1 MSNLRGSP
9 NYVWSTTAVLGK
21 GATGAVYRGVH
32 KQTGEPVAVKT
43 FNQMSQMRP
52 LEVQMRE
59 FEVLKIVNHENIVR
73 LLAVEEDVE
82 SRSKVLVMELC
93 TGGSLFTILDDPANN
108 YGLEE
113 HDFLCVLRDLS
124 AGMKHLRDNNII
136 HRDLKPG
143 NIMKYVA
150 EDGRTVY
157 KLADFGAARELQD
170 DQQFMSLYGT
180 EEYLHPDMYERAVL
194 KKSAGKSFGATVDL
208 WSIGVTLFHVAT
220 GALPFRPYGGRR
232 NKDTMFCITSK
243 KESGVISGV
252 QHTENGPIEWSREL
266 PRTCLLSLGLR
277 EKVVPLLAGLL
288 ECDDSKMWTFEQ
300 FFESVTEVLRCRL
313 VHVLYLNEGRE
324 IHAYLPAQATLGDLK
339 TEVYHQTNLPASSQL
354 LLLPEGGLLE
364 EGALSRSA
372 AATQELPPT
381 SLDSPYLLLDA
392 GCPRVQVQPG
402 AGAQTARFPA
412 FASPAAT
419 LEHDASLAKTCCS
432 VAHAMQ
438 RLLDKLC
445 RCHRQ
450 LTRAPQAFS
459 CVLEE
464 QVEKQLAKLSQA
476 KAINSLLDQQL
487 RLLTTS
493 QSNLSELVE
502 LVKPQTQPSD
512 LQRIGRTLAD
522 KQESQAAITEQ
533 LSKLSTDM
541 SHAEQQILKGRL
553 LRQRWDSLCGGVP
566 HLRGCSETAATHVQ
580 KIRESW
586 QALARDKAARELSFH
601 DKQFHTLEKNKIRQ
615 TCQKLLSLLQERCLQ
630 ACHKMAEALESWTKD
645 ALELYAQGR
654 RLDVEMD
661 GCLDMLASYS
671 ATITKAGEVFDTTAS
686 SLVSELKAQRA
697 SSPEQPSTLSSV
709 SLLPDANSLHGS
721 GDTSFLNST
730 RSKKERLPRPIT
742 RGLQSL
748 EDSTVEL
755 IQLMEDNYAVTMK
768 LFELSLPPQGSTNE
782 ET

>member
-1 MSNLRGSP
+1 MSYLRGSP
-9 NYVWSTTAVLGK
+9 NYVWNTRDVLGK

-43 FNQMSQMRP
+43 FNQVSQLRP

-82 SRSKVLVMELC
+82 NHSKVLVMELC
-93 TGGSLFTILDDPANN
+93 TGGSLFTILDDPANS

-113 HDFLCVLRDLS
+113 YDFLGVLRDLS

-150 EDGRTVY
+150 EDGRFVY

-208 WSIGVTLFHVAT
+208 WSIGVTLYHVAT

-252 QHTENGPIEWSREL
+252 QNTENGPIEWSKEL
-266 PRTCLLSLGLR
+266 PRTCLLSPGLR

-324 IHAYLPAQATLGDLK
+324 IHAYLPPQATLSDLK
-339 TEVYHQTNLPASSQL
+339 AEVYQQTNLPAASQL
-354 LLLPEGGLLE
+354 LLLPEGVLLE
-364 EGALSRSA
+364 NALGRGSSA
-372 AATQELPPT
+372 HELPPT
-381 SLDSPYLLLDA
+381 TLERPYLLLDNNCA
-392 GCPRVQVQPG
+392 RVQVQPG
-402 AGAQTARFPA
+402 AGAQTARFPV
-412 FASPAAT
+412 FASPAST

-445 RCHRQ
+445 RCHGQ
-450 LTRAPQAFS
+450 LCKAPHALS
-459 CVLEE
+459 CVLED
-464 QVEKQLAKLSQA
+464 QTEKQMAKLNQA
-476 KAINSLLDQQL
+476 KTISNLLDQQL
-487 RLLTTS
+487 RLLS
-493 QSNLSELVE
+493 VSHCDLCDLAELLQPQAQSNELLRLS
-502 LVKPQTQPSD
+502 
-512 LQRIGRTLAD
+512 RTLAD
-522 KQESQAAITEQ
+522 KRESQAAMTEQ
-533 LSKLSTDM
+533 VSKLMADVA
-541 SHAEQQILKGRL
+541 HLEQRILKGRS
-553 LRQRWDSLCGGVP
+553 LRKEWESLCSAVP
-566 HLRGCSETAATHVQ
+566 NLQGCSETATTYVQ

-586 QALARDKAARELSFH
+586 QALAKDKAQRELSFH
-601 DKQFHTLEKNKIRQ
+601 EKQFHILEKNKIRQ
-615 TCQKLLSLLQERCLQ
+615 TCQKLLSLLQDRCLQ
-630 ACHKMAEALESWTKD
+630 ACHKMAQALETWAKD
-645 ALELYAQGR
+645 ALEIWAQSR
-654 RLDVEMD
+654 RLDTELD
-661 GCLDMLASYS
+661 SCLDMLTSYS
-671 ATITKAGEVFDTTAS
+671 AAISKAGEVFES
-686 SLVSELKAQRA
+686 SANSLISDLKAQQQHSPTTPLSSTITVA
-697 SSPEQPSTLSSV
+697 SNTTMSAGDMPSTNGAG
-709 SLLPDANSLHGS
+709 P
-721 GDTSFLNST
+721 
-730 RSKKERLPRPIT
+730 RKQRLPRQIT
-742 RGLQSL
+742 RGLQNL
-748 EDSTVEL
+748 EVSTAEL
-755 IQLMEDNYAVTMK
+755 LQLMEDNYAVTMK
-768 LFELSLPPQGSTNE
+768 LFELSIPPQAPAGEDS
-782 ET
+782 

>member
-1 MSNLRGSP
+1 MSHLRGSA

-21 GATGAVYRGVH
+21 GATGAVYRGVN

-43 FNQMSQMRP
+43 FNQVSQLRP

-93 TGGSLFTILDDPANN
+93 TGGSLFTILDDPVNS

-113 HDFLCVLRDLS
+113 QDFLCVLRDLS

-150 EDGRTVY
+150 EDGRFVY

-208 WSIGVTLFHVAT
+208 WSIGVTLYHVAT

-252 QHTENGPIEWSREL
+252 QHTENGPIEWSKEL
-266 PRTCLLSLGLR
+266 PRTCLLSPGLR

-313 VHVLYLNEGRE
+313 YHVLYLNEGNE
-324 IHAYLPAQATLGDLK
+324 IHAYLPAQATLSDLQA
-339 TEVYHQTNLPASSQL
+339 EVYQQTNLPASSQL
-354 LLLPEGGLLE
+354 LLLPGGGLLE
-364 EGALSRSA
+364 SALSRGAS
-372 AATQELPPT
+372 ELPPT
-381 SLDSPYLLLDA
+381 TLDSPYLLLDTGSA
-392 GCPRVQVQPG
+392 CVQVQPG

-412 FASPAAT
+412 FPLPTST
-419 LEHDASLAKTCCS
+419 LEHDASQAKTCCS

-438 RLLDKLC
+438 RLLDRLC

-450 LTRAPQAFS
+450 LARAPHALS

-464 QVEKQLAKLSQA
+464 LTEKQLAKLSQA
-476 KAINSLLDQQL
+476 KAISSLLDQLL
-487 RLLTTS
+487 RILASS
-493 QSNLSELVE
+493 QSNLSDVVALVE
-502 LVKPQTQPSD
+502 PRTEQTK
-512 LQRIGRTLAD
+512 LQLLARTLSD
-522 KQESQAAITEQ
+522 KQESQSAITEQ
-533 LSKLSTDM
+533 LSKLTADLG
-541 SHAEQQILKGRL
+541 HLEQRVLKNRAL
-553 LRQRWDSLCGGVP
+553 QQRWETLSADVP
-566 HLRGCSETAATHVQ
+566 HLQGCSETASTYVQ

-615 TCQKLLSLLQERCLQ
+615 TCLKLLSLLQERCLQ
-630 ACHKMAEALESWTKD
+630 ACHKMAQALETWTKD
-645 ALELYAQGR
+645 ALDIYAQSR
-654 RLDVEMD
+654 RLVTELDSCV
-661 GCLDMLASYS
+661 DMLASYGAAVS
-671 ATITKAGEVFDTTAS
+671 KAGDVYGLATRD
-686 SLVSELKAQRA
+686 LVSDLKAQCQ
-697 SSPEQPSTLSSV
+697 SSHDPTSVQPSV
-709 SLLPDANSLHGS
+709 SLASDNSVLSASDGS
-721 GDTSFLNST
+721 LKNS
-730 RSKKERLPRPIT
+730 RKKERLPRPLT
-742 RGLQSL
+742 LGLQEL
-748 EDSTVEL
+748 EVNTAEL
-755 IQLMEDNYAVTMK
+755 LRLMDDNYAVTMK
-768 LFELSLPPQGSTNE
+768 LFELSLPPPQVPAGE
-782 ET
+782 EA